1 MPISFLD
8 LLHVE
13 VILCLVQEKS
23 LEKLT
28 PMYLKTSTL
37 EREKLSSIVRVEF
50 GSVGEFPRE
59 GHVATFLNV

>member
-13 VILCLVQEKS
+13 VICLVQEKS

-28 PMYLKTSTL
+28 PRYLKTSTL

-50 GSVGEFPRE
+50 RSVGEC
-59 GHVATFLNV
+59 FLEKVM

>member
-13 VILCLVQEKS
+13 VIIICLVQEKS

-28 PMYLKTSTL
+28 PRYLKTSTL

-50 GSVGEFPRE
+50 GSVGEC
-59 GHVATFLNV
+59 FLEKVM